1 MKFKFLVR
9 KYYFVNKFCKIQL
22 QYSVG
27 GNGFDVV
34 TMPVVTVESASV
46 TAGLKE
52 TASFV
57 KVRQC
62 MYVRMMDS
70 VSKTYAVQFSYDHDS
85 KNNTHLQ
92 EYALNII
99 SQSTLGF
106 LFSELCTCSITSHNW
121 YNLYDGNFLRFAGTC
136 KYTLSRHI
144 NPKSDCQYNAEIKYK
159 RTDSPK
165 IGSALEFM
173 EITAFGKKI
182 HLGRN
187 LEVMVWGSSLK
198 NICM

>member
-1 MKFKFLVR
+1 M
-9 KYYFVNKFCKIQL
+9 
-22 QYSVG
+22 G

-46 TAGLKE
+46 TAGSRE
-52 TASFV
+52 TAWFV
-57 KVRQC
+57 KVSQC

-70 VSKTYAVQFSYDHDS
+70 VSKTYAVQFSYDE
-85 KNNTHLQ
+85 KINIHLQ
-92 EYALNII
+92 HLLNIR
-99 SQSTLGF
+99 SQNTLGF

-136 KYTLSRHI
+136 KYTLSRHV

-159 RTDSPK
+159 RTDSPEK
-165 IGSALEFM
+165 GSALEFM

-187 LEVMVWGSSLK
+187 LEVMVWRSSLI
-198 NICM
+198 NTYM

>member
-57 KVRQC
+57 KVR
-62 MYVRMMDS
+62 
-70 VSKTYAVQFSYDHDS
+70 
-85 KNNTHLQ
+85 
-92 EYALNII
+92 
-99 SQSTLGF
+99 
-106 LFSELCTCSITSHNW
+106 
-121 YNLYDGNFLRFAGTC
+121 
-136 KYTLSRHI
+136 
-144 NPKSDCQYNAEIKYK
+144 
-159 RTDSPK
+159 
-165 IGSALEFM
+165 
-173 EITAFGKKI
+173 
-182 HLGRN
+182 
-187 LEVMVWGSSLK
+187 
-198 NICM
+198 